1 MVKKVDSFI
10 RRLRW
15 KAHHFCKDNGQ
26 NDSRQFDNFGFKT
39 SATPPQNEY
48 LNAFENDMYEMIRN
62 IEFINV
68 RNEFQGKL
76 RQDLENI
83 QSSRNILAFEDKSTN
98 LYELSKESYE
108 KLLHD
113 NITQTYKKAPVKT
126 KRKIDRESKKF
137 AKNLSLDDKMECYSD
152 NPAYI
157 TLKDHK
163 ENFRNNTKCRLINPS
178 KSEVGLV
185 IKSYLSNIIASISK
199 NTKVNQWRNTST
211 VIDWF
216 KNLADKQKRKF
227 IKFDIAEFY
236 PSISEDLLN
245 KSLDYAKSFTTIGE
259 NVINTIKLARKSL
272 LFSKDGTWDKKG
284 GNELFDVTMGSFQ
297 GAEICEL
304 VSLYLLDK
312 LSKLLG
318 KNNVGLY
325 RDDGLA
331 AVKSTSGPVLDK
343 MRKNIIILFKNE
355 GLGITINTNL
365 IETDFLDVTINLTT
379 GKFFPYRKPNNI
391 PLYINVKSNHPP
403 SIIKDIPK
411 MINKRLSDL
420 SCNKEEFDKAKPL
433 YEKSLHES
441 GYKTSMSYGQ
451 TEVKNS
457 RNRSRNIIWFNPPFS
472 QNVKTNI
479 GKLFLKLVKKHFPK
493 HHPLHKIFNPNTV
506 KLSYSWMSNMSNII
520 KQHNSN
526 ILSSPTKTEERSCN
540 CRNKDNFPLDG
551 SCLKTCIVYRADVI
565 KHNGTHIYYGASDGE
580 FKFRYNNHTK
590 SFRNRGYEHE
600 TELSKHIWELKDNN
614 TEFYLKWSIAAYAS
628 PYRCGTRR
636 CDFCLTE
643 KYIIA
648 RAEQKNFLNKRTEL
662 ISKCRHRNKYILKN
676 L

>member
-1 MVKKVDSFI
+1 M
-10 RRLRW
+10 
-15 KAHHFCKDNGQ
+15 N
-26 NDSRQFDNFGFKT
+26 
-39 SATPPQNEY
+39 
-48 LNAFENDMYEMIRN
+48 
-62 IEFINV
+62 
-68 RNEFQGKL
+68 
-76 RQDLENI
+76 
-83 QSSRNILAFEDKSTN
+83 
-98 LYELSKESYE
+98 
-108 KLLHD
+108 
-113 NITQTYKKAPVKT
+113 T

-137 AKNLSLDDKMECYSD
+137 AKTPSLDDKMECYSD

-157 TLKDHK
+157 TLKDDK

-185 IKSYLSNIIASISK
+185 SKSYPSNIIASISK
-199 NTKVNQWRNTST
+199 KTKVNQWRNTST

-216 KNLADKQKRKF
+216 KNLADIQKRKF
-227 IKFDIAEFY
+227 IRFDIAEFY

-245 KSLDYAKSFTTIGE
+245 KSIDYAKSFTTIGE
-259 NVINTIKLARKSL
+259 NVINAIKLARKSL
-272 LFSKDGTWDKKG
+272 LFSKDGTWVKKS
-284 GNELFDVTMGSFQ
+284 GNELFDVTMGSFD
-297 GAEICEL
+297 GAEVCEL
-304 VSLYLLDK
+304 VGLYLLDK
-312 LSKLLG
+312 LSELLG
-318 KNNVGLY
+318 KDNVGLY

-343 MRKNIIILFKNE
+343 TRKNIITLFKNE
-355 GLGITINTNL
+355 GLGITIDNNL
-365 IETDFLDVTINLTT
+365 IETDFLDVTFNLTS
-379 GKFFPYRKPNNI
+379 GKFFPHRKPNNT

-403 SIIKDIPK
+403 SIIKDLPK

-441 GYKTSMSYGQ
+441 GYKTSMSYAQ

-493 HHPLHKIFNPNTV
+493 HHRLHKIFNPNTV
-506 KLSYSWMSNMSNII
+506 KLSYICMSNMSNFI

-540 CRNKDNFPLDG
+540 CRNKDNCPLDG

-580 FKFRYNNHTK
+580 FKFRYNYHTK

-600 TELSKHIWELKDNN
+600 TELSKYIWELKDNN

-636 CDFCLTE
+636 CDLCLTE

-648 RAEQKNFLNKRTEL
+648 RAGQKNLLNKRTEL

>member
-1 MVKKVDSFI
+1 
-10 RRLRW
+10 
-15 KAHHFCKDNGQ
+15 
-26 NDSRQFDNFGFKT
+26 
-39 SATPPQNEY
+39 
-48 LNAFENDMYEMIRN
+48 MIRN

-68 RNEFQGKL
+68 RNEFQDKL

-83 QSSRNILAFEDKSTN
+83 QSSKNILAFADESTN
-98 LYELSKESYE
+98 LYELYKESYE

-113 NITQTYKKAPVKT
+113 NITQTYKKAPVNT

-137 AKNLSLDDKMECYSD
+137 AKTLSLDDKMECYSD

-178 KSEVGLV
+178 KSEVGV
-185 IKSYLSNIIASISK
+185 VSKSYLSNIIASISK
-199 NTKVNQWRNTST
+199 KTKLNQWRNTST
-211 VIDWF
+211 AIDWF

-236 PSISEDLLN
+236 PSISEDLFS
-245 KSLDYAKSFTTIGE
+245 KSIDYAKSFTTIGE
-259 NVINTIKLARKSL
+259 NVINAIKLARKSL
-272 LFSKDGTWDKKG
+272 LFSKDGTWVKKG
-284 GNELFDVTMGSFQ
+284 GNELFDVTMGSFG
-297 GAEICEL
+297 GAELCEL
-304 VSLYLLDK
+304 VGLYFLDK

-318 KNNVGLY
+318 KDNVGLY

-331 AVKSTSGPVLDK
+331 AVKSTSGPVLNK
-343 MRKNIIILFKNE
+343 MRKNIITLFKNE
-355 GLGITINTNL
+355 GLGVSIDTNL
-365 IETDFLDVTINLTT
+365 VETDFLDVTFNLTT

-391 PLYINVKSNHPP
+391 PLYINVKSNYPS
-403 SIIKDIPK
+403 SIIKDLPK

-441 GYKTSMSYGQ
+441 GYKTSMSYAQ

-457 RNRSRNIIWFNPPFS
+457 RNRNRNIIWFHPPFS

-479 GKLFLKLVKKHFPK
+479 GKLFLKLVKTLLPK
-493 HHPLHKIFNPNTV
+493 HHRLYKIFNPNTV
-506 KLSYSWMSNMSNII
+506 KLSYSCMSNMSNFI

-526 ILSSPTKTEERSCN
+526 ILSSPTKAEERSCN
-540 CRNKDNFPLDG
+540 CRNKDNCPLDG

-565 KHNGTHIYYGASDGE
+565 KHNGTYIYYGASDGE

-636 CDFCLTE
+636 CDPCLTE

-648 RAEQKNFLNKRTEL
+648 RAEQKYLLNKRTEL
-662 ISKCRHRNKYILKN
+662 ISK
-676 L
+676 